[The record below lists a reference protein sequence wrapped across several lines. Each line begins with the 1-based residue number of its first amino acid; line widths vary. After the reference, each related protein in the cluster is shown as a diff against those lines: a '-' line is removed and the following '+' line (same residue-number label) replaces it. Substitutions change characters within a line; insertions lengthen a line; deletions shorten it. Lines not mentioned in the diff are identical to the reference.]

1 MEIIKIKRGFVE
13 WDLRDPTAED
23 LLWEVGIRAALV
35 NRNVVTERIAPFVRG
50 IDVKIAEVPNRSRFN
65 VLVHREDLQ
74 ILSVNPRE
82 VLTRDQVK
90 TALKARKY
98 IEVKLKPLLKD
109 LELLA
114 EWLDVLEPENT
125 LFSTPV
131 ESPSDVKS
139 PLDVASLLVEM
150 TGDNAWVVPFR
161 KGLDVLIELVLAHA

>member
-23 LLWEVGIRAALV
+23 LLWEVGVRAALV

-50 IDVKIAEVPNRSRFN
+50 IDVRIAEVPNRSRFN

-150 TGDNAWVVPFR
+150 TGDSAWVVPFR

>member
-23 LLWEVGIRAALV
+23 LLWEVGVRAALV

-50 IDVKIAEVPNRSRFN
+50 IDVRIAEVPNRSRFN

-90 TALKARKY
+90 TTLKARKY

-150 TGDNAWVVPFR
+150 TGDSAWVVPFR

>member
-23 LLWEVGIRAALV
+23 LLWEVGVRAALV

-150 TGDNAWVVPFR
+150 TGDSAWVVPFR